1 MYMGIQLLR
10 TDDCVSQI
18 IDRHADMVFRL
29 CIVYLKNKADAEDA
43 FQDIFLKVFEKCPSF
58 NDEEHLK
65 AWLIRC
71 TINHCKNILSS
82 FWRRNSAPMDDV
94 LAAVN
99 STDDREMIG
108 YVMQLPV
115 EYRSVIFLHYF
126 EGYPTKE
133 IASMLKTKDATVRT
147 RLKRGRELLK
157 TNLIKGGFEYAD

>member
-1 MYMGIQLLR
+1 MGIQLLR

-18 IDRHADMVFRL
+18 ISRHADMVYRL

-71 TINHCKNILSS
+71 TINHCKNVLGS
-82 FWRRNSAPMDDV
+82 FWHRNRATLDDI
-94 LAAVN
+94 LASV
-99 STDDREMIG
+99 TRDDDKEVIQ
-108 YVMQLPV
+108 YVMQLPIT
-115 EYRSVIFLHYF
+115 YRSVIYLHYF
-126 EGYPTKE
+126 EGYSTKE
-133 IASMLKTKDATVRT
+133 IAAMLNIKDATVRT

-157 TNLIKGGFEYAD
+157 TNMIKGGFENGEKA